1 MATFRTDG
9 SRETS
14 GNALIERDERT
25 GGIALELSGGQ
36 SKYEE
41 WLQQLSSWI

>member
-1 MATFRTDG
+1 MATFRSDG

-14 GNALIERDERT
+14 GNALIEQDDRT
-25 GGIALELSGGQ
+25 GGIALELSGSL
-36 SKYEE
+36 SKYEA